1 MCQSFLLV
9 AVRFMLLLTLHSFHT
24 VFGHETS
31 ATSKASRQCT
41 RVIFFRLYGTVQIQR
56 NVMYRCPV
64 ACTMQIIVLLT
75 PIYAYMATHMAC
87 GAARP
92 RR

>member
-41 RVIFFRLYGTVQIQR
+41 RVIFFDCMAPCRY
-56 NVMYRCPV
+56 NAMSC
-64 ACTMQIIVLLT
+64 IVVL
-75 PIYAYMATHMAC
+75 
-87 GAARP
+87 
-92 RR
+92 